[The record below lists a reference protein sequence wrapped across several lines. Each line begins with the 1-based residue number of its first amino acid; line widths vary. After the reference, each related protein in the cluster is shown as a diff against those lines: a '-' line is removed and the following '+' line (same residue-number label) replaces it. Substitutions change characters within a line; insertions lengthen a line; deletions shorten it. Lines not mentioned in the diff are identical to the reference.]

1 MRKTTMSKKHRFFL
15 NSLPKS
21 GTNLVSRAFDLAGI
35 PYDQLGVSS
44 ALVMGSNQF
53 IRQLARRS
61 FLELDPLMIGLEV
74 QMPVRR
80 TWLNKRLGRVPEG
93 AYITGHAN
101 WNAGLLH
108 LLEAHDFKTIIVIRD
123 PRDVLMSH
131 SHYVAQSKIHFLN
144 KTYASLG
151 FWDRTALT
159 LTGGR
164 IDGLDVEP
172 FDVMLARIDGWVSRS
187 NATVVRFEHLVGQ
200 AGGGTDDAQEATF
213 QTLED
218 VTGRHFDRAL
228 MREKL
233 YGGSHT
239 FRKGKV
245 GSATDE
251 LTAEQLATVD
261 AAIGAYREK
270 WGYADV

>member
-1 MRKTTMSKKHRFFL
+1 MSQKTRFFL

-21 GTNLVSRAFDLAGI
+21 GTNLLSRAFDLAGI
-35 PYDQLGVSS
+35 QYDRLGVSS
-44 ALVMGSNQF
+44 ALVMGTHHF
-53 IRQLARRS
+53 VRQLARRS
-61 FLELDPLMIGLEV
+61 FLERDPLMIGLEV

-80 TWLNKRLGRVPEG
+80 TWLDKRLGRVPQG

-108 LLEAHDFKTIIVIRD
+108 LLEAHGFHTIIVIRD

-131 SHYVAQSKIHFLN
+131 GHYVAQSKIHFLN
-144 KTYASLG
+144 KTYSKLG
-151 FWDRTALT
+151 LWARTELT

-187 NATVVRFEHLVGQ
+187 SATVIRFENLVGR
-200 AGGGTDDAQEATF
+200 AGGGGEEAQEKTF
-213 QTLED
+213 QTLEN
-218 VTGRHFDRAL
+218 VTGRRFDRAL

-245 GSATDE
+245 GSAAEE
-251 LTAEQLATVD
+251 LTPGQLAKVD
-261 AAIGAYREK
+261 AAIGTFREK
-270 WGYADV
+270 WGYSDA